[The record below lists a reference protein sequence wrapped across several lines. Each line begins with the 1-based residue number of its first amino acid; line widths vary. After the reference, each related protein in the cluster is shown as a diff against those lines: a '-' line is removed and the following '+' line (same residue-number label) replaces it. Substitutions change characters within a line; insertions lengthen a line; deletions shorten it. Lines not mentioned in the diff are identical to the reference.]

1 MQNNN
6 DSRRGRI
13 IGALLIVLIAAVLA
27 VGGTL
32 VWRAAR
38 APKTLDTLQP
48 EKDPTT
54 SDTELIASQPEQ
66 PEPEPAAQ
74 SEPEPEPA
82 PEPEPEPEP
91 EPARVTLMALG
102 DNLIH
107 NSTYWSME
115 LPDGGYDFT
124 SIYNDIKPTVESYD
138 IACIN
143 QETAL
148 VADRALIDNYP
159 SFGTPQ
165 EAGDALAQA
174 GFDVITQATNHCY
187 DKGDT
192 GVLDSIH
199 FWRDNYPEITLLGIH
214 DSQEDAD
221 TIRVVEKNGI
231 RIAMLNYTYGLNA
244 GAPADAYMIDRLDN
258 YDHIASDI
266 AKAKE
271 QSDFVIVFAHW
282 GEEDQTTPNDYQ
294 KTWAQFFAD
303 EGVDLVIGSHP
314 HILQPLEVVTGKNG
328 NVTPVFYSLGNFFS
342 HQLSVTGM
350 LGGMA
355 SVTIEKD
362 ADGTHLT
369 DYELI
374 PTMNVIIRRASDGW
388 FDYRPMLLKD
398 YTEEIAATHR
408 IEECRD
414 VNKMWELYHS
424 IVD

>member
-1 MQNNN
+1 MANR
-6 DSRRGRI
+6 DHEKRGF
-13 IGALLIVLIAAVLA
+13 A
-27 VGGTL
+27 VGLCLIILLVLVLGAGGTI
-32 VWRAAR
+32 VWRAEKAAKAAMLEQAMQTPTDIP
-38 APKTLDTLQP
+38 AP
-48 EKDPTT
+48 
-54 SDTELIASQPEQ
+54 SVSELETPVVQ
-66 PEPEPAAQ
+66 PEPLP
-74 SEPEPEPA
+74 EPEPEPL

-91 EPARVTLMALG
+91 EPVQVTLMALG

-115 LPDGGYDFT
+115 LPEGGYDFT
-124 SIYNDIKPTVESYD
+124 SIYTEIAKTVEHYD

-165 EAGDALAQA
+165 EAGDALAAA

-192 GVLDSIH
+192 GILDSVR
-199 FWRDNYPEITLLGIH
+199 FWRENYPEITLLGIH

-221 TIRVVEKNGI
+221 AVHVVEKNGI
-231 RIAMLNYTYGLNA
+231 RIAMLNYTYGMNA
-244 GAPADAYMIDRLDN
+244 GAPQNAYMVDRFDTYDN
-258 YDHIASDI
+258 VAADI
-266 AKAKE
+266 AAAKA

-294 KTWAQFFAD
+294 RTWAQFMAD
-303 EGVDLVIGSHP
+303 EGVDLIIGSHP
-314 HILQPLEVVTGKNG
+314 HILQPLETLTGKNG
-328 NVTPVFYSLGNFFS
+328 NEVPVFYSLGNFFS

-362 ADGTHLT
+362 ANGTHLVSY
-369 DYELI
+369 DLV
-374 PTMNVIIRRASDGW
+374 PTMNVIIRRQSDGW
-388 FDYRPMLLKD
+388 FDYCPMLLQD
-398 YTEEIAATHR
+398 YTEEVAATHR

-414 VNKMWELYHS
+414 AQKIWELYHS
-424 IVD
+424 IVG

>member
-1 MQNNN
+1 MANR
-6 DSRRGRI
+6 DHEKRGF
-13 IGALLIVLIAAVLA
+13 ALGLCLIVLLVLVLGA
-27 VGGTL
+27 GGTI
-32 VWRAAR
+32 VWRAER
-38 APKTLDTLQP
+38 AAKAAMLEQSMQT
-48 EKDPTT
+48 PTDIPAP
-54 SDTELIASQPEQ
+54 SVSELETPVVQ
-66 PEPEPAAQ
+66 PEPLP
-74 SEPEPEPA
+74 EPEPEPL

-115 LPDGGYDFT
+115 LPEGGYDFT
-124 SIYNDIKPTVESYD
+124 SIYTEIAKTIEHYD

-165 EAGDALAQA
+165 EAGDALAAA
-174 GFDVITQATNHCY
+174 GFDVITQATNHCF

-192 GVLDSIH
+192 GILDSIR
-199 FWRDNYPEITLLGIH
+199 FWREHYPEITLLGIH

-221 TIRVVEKNGI
+221 AVHVVEKNGI
-231 RIAMLNYTYGLNA
+231 RIAMLNYTYGMNA
-244 GAPADAYMIDRLDN
+244 GAPQNAYMVDRFDTYDN
-258 YDHIASDI
+258 VAADI
-266 AKAKE
+266 AAAKE
-271 QSDFVIVFAHW
+271 QSDIVIVFAHW

-294 KTWAQFFAD
+294 RNWAQFMAD
-303 EGVDLVIGSHP
+303 EGVDLIIGSHP
-314 HILQPLEVVTGKNG
+314 HILQPLETVTGKNG
-328 NVTPVFYSLGNFFS
+328 NEVPVFYSLGNFFS

-362 ADGTHLT
+362 ANGTHLVSY
-369 DYELI
+369 DLV

-388 FDYRPMLLKD
+388 FDYCPMLLQD
-398 YTEEIAATHR
+398 YTDEIAATHR

-414 VNKMWELYHS
+414 AQKMWELYHS
-424 IVD
+424 IVG